1 MKNIK
6 AIMTI
11 FAPLILVFI
20 LNQNA
25 FGLNTEK
32 LVNTELYM

>member
-6 AIMTI
+6 IIVTI
-11 FAPLILVFI
+11 ITLLILVFI

-25 FGLNTEK
+25 FGGFEK
-32 LVNTELYM
+32 QTREFGFD